1 MRQSYNKSTGVRGR
15 LSEEG
20 REAPTNHLI
29 TIRWMP
35 LHLVMVLVS
44 NRGSA
49 LYSVCCVQWT
59 LSIIRRETWWVWQQR
74 SAQLDNFCRVRLR
87 ENMSDCVRLFGN
99 VRDCVRLWDW
109 PWEIYVRF
117 TFEGWGYFACS
128 TDFQDTFWWPKS
140 LRVDYDVIIF
150 PPRPPLTRAACE
162 YLWSEQTSNPN
173 PFLAML
179 KCANPM
185 C

>member
-35 LHLVMVLVS
+35 LHLVLVLVVVVS

-128 TDFQDTFWWPKS
+128 TDFQYTFRWPRS
-140 LRVDYDVIIF
+140 LRVDDVIIF
-150 PPRPPLTRAACE
+150 PPRPPLTRTACE

-179 KCANPM
+179 
-185 C
+185 

>member
-1 MRQSYNKSTGVRGR
+1 MRQSYNKSIGVRGR

-35 LHLVMVLVS
+35 LHLVLVLVVLLS

-49 LYSVCCVQWT
+49 LYSVCCVQGT

-117 TFEGWGYFACS
+117 TFEGWGYFACWLWCNNIS
-128 TDFQDTFWWPKS
+128 AQTTFDQDSLWASLEWTNLEPKS
-140 LRVDYDVIIF
+140 IPCNAELRKPNVLADQ
-150 PPRPPLTRAACE
+150 TKQAAK
-162 YLWSEQTSNPN
+162 T
-173 PFLAML
+173 
-179 KCANPM
+179 
-185 C
+185 